1 MQDYKRLHVW
11 ARAHAHNLELRK
23 ACNRFPRTGFT
34 ALKSQMTTAA
44 ESIAFN
50 IVEGCGA
57 STNKEYARFLEI
69 SIKSA
74 FELEY
79 QLLLSRDYGVLALA
93 AWQDLS
99 KETVEIRKML
109 YGLRKTVLGAS
120 SGPEGPG
127 APL

>member
-1 MQDYKRLHVW
+1 
-11 ARAHAHNLELRK
+11 
-23 ACNRFPRTGFT
+23 
-34 ALKSQMTTAA
+34 MTTAA

-79 QLLLSRDYGVLALA
+79 QLLLSRDYGVILPAD
-93 AWQDLS
+93 WDTLS

-109 YGLRKTVLGAS
+109 YGLRKAVLGDPADPDTPTS
-120 SGPEGPG
+120 
-127 APL
+127 

>member
-23 ACNRFPRTGFT
+23 TTHRFPRTGFA

-57 STNKEYARFLEI
+57 STDKEYARFLEI

-79 QLLLSRDYGVLALA
+79 QLLLSRDYGVLEPGS
-93 AWQDLS
+93 WDILS
-99 KETVEIRKML
+99 SETVEIRKML
-109 YGLRKTVLGAS
+109 YGLRKAVLGDS
-120 SGPEGPG
+120 SRPD
-127 APL
+127 API

>member
-23 ACNRFPRTGFT
+23 TTNRFPRTGFT

-57 STNKEYARFLEI
+57 STDKEYARFLEI

-79 QLLLSRDYGVLALA
+79 QLLLSRDYGVLAPRN
-93 AWQDLS
+93 WDILS
-99 KETVEIRKML
+99 SETVEIRKML

-120 SGPEGPG
+120 SNPQGPDVSV
-127 APL
+127 